1 MIPVRG
7 RLAIAGTR
15 LDDSIHSLPRAA
27 KRELNSAMPSTAVK
41 LSWGF
46 PNRLDWSERN
56 DAAVR
61 CIDRCHGDTRIHEI
75 S

>member
-1 MIPVRG
+1 
-7 RLAIAGTR
+7 
-15 LDDSIHSLPRAA
+15 
-27 KRELNSAMPSTAVK
+27 MPSTAVK

-61 CIDRCHGDTRIHEI
+61 YIDRCHGDTRIHEI